1 MVEAGRQHTMTKGT
15 IPVSA
20 ANTATRTGKA
30 GPAGGVIQHAHISK
44 LLGTG
49 SSHPVHFK
57 KEVMMDEIFTIVYVA
72 LLKKKARERV
82 WIGYLQ
88 RIEWPIGYLSLDNH
102 CQANFVCTTG
112 TSTYPRRPARCC
124 ELDRS
129 PMCKFTNPSRC
140 AGHHPSFSVRD
151 VLQSVVYPP
160 QVH

>member
-1 MVEAGRQHTMTKGT
+1 MTKGT

-72 LLKKKARERV
+72 LLKKKSKREGLD
-82 WIGYLQ
+82 W
-88 RIEWPIGYLSLDNH
+88 LS
-102 CQANFVCTTG
+102 
-112 TSTYPRRPARCC
+112 STYRMAYRLFVTGQPLPSQLRLHNGHIHLPASASPLLRI
-124 ELDRS
+124 RS
-129 PMCKFTNPSRC
+129 
-140 AGHHPSFSVRD
+140 
-151 VLQSVVYPP
+151 
-160 QVH
+160 

>member
-72 LLKKKARERV
+72 LLKKKKKKKLSEQRESKREGLD
-82 WIGYLQ
+82 W
-88 RIEWPIGYLSLDNH
+88 LS
-102 CQANFVCTTG
+102 
-112 TSTYPRRPARCC
+112 STYRMAYRLFVTGQPLPSQLRLHNGHIHLPASASPLLRI
-124 ELDRS
+124 RS
-129 PMCKFTNPSRC
+129 
-140 AGHHPSFSVRD
+140 
-151 VLQSVVYPP
+151 
-160 QVH
+160 